1 MSKSSLALSNLRAF
15 VILLVVAFHS
25 VLAYLGSQP
34 ASPPPFDSPPY
45 WWRAIPIID
54 SERWFGF
61 DLFCAFTYLYMMQL
75 MFFLSGL
82 FVWPSFLR
90 KGGKLFLYDRFLRL
104 GVPFLLGVFLLM
116 PVALYPVYR
125 FTAVDPSWSA
135 FRAHWIALPF
145 WPSGPLWFLWYLL
158 ALNSAAALLYRFAPR
173 LGVVLGRISAKA
185 GAYPG
190 RYFIA
195 LVGVSALAYIPSAAV
210 FKPWDWVQFGP
221 FAFQPSFALVYVVYF
236 FAGLGVGAYGLEQ
249 GLLGSDGMLARRWA
263 VWVGGTLAAFL
274 LWIIPTALTVNG
286 QVTTVPG
293 LEIVADLGL
302 VLCCAAACLGWAA
315 IFLRFTA
322 TRRPVIDSLS
332 ENAYGIYL
340 VHYLFITWLQYIL
353 LGVALFAIAKA
364 AIVFTGTLILSWAT
378 TIAMCRVPIG
388 ARLVGANRRMGSG
401 PGPHTNASA
410 MPQ

>member
-61 DLFCAFTYLYMMQL
+61 DLFCAFTYLYIMQL

-82 FVWPSFLR
+82 FVWPSLLR
-90 KGGKLFLYDRFLRL
+90 KGGKIFLYDRFLRL
-104 GVPFLLGVFLLM
+104 GVPFLLGVVLLV

-135 FRAHWIALPF
+135 FWAHWIALPF
-145 WPSGPLWFLWYLL
+145 WPCGPLWFLWYLL
-158 ALNSAAALLYRFAPR
+158 ALNSAAALLYLLVPR
-173 LGVVLGRISAKA
+173 LGEFLGRISAKA

-249 GLLGSDGMLARRWA
+249 GLLGSDRMLARRWA
-263 VWVGGTLAAFL
+263 VWLAGALRHSCCGSFPL
-274 LWIIPTALTVNG
+274 L
-286 QVTTVPG
+286 
-293 LEIVADLGL
+293 
-302 VLCCAAACLGWAA
+302 
-315 IFLRFTA
+315 
-322 TRRPVIDSLS
+322 
-332 ENAYGIYL
+332 
-340 VHYLFITWLQYIL
+340 
-353 LGVALFAIAKA
+353 
-364 AIVFTGTLILSWAT
+364 
-378 TIAMCRVPIG
+378 
-388 ARLVGANRRMGSG
+388 
-401 PGPHTNASA
+401 
-410 MPQ
+410 

>member
-1 MSKSSLALSNLRAF
+1 MPKTSLALSNLRAF

-34 ASPPPFDSPPY
+34 TSPPPFDNPPY
-45 WWRAIPIID
+45 WWRAVPIID

-61 DLFCAFTYLYMMQL
+61 DLFCAFAYVYMMQL

-82 FVWPSFLR
+82 FVWPSLLR
-90 KGGKLFLYDRFLRL
+90 KGAKIFLQDRFLRL
-104 GVPFLLGVFLLM
+104 GVPFLLGVCLLM

-135 FRAHWIALPF
+135 FWAHLIALPF
-145 WPSGPLWFLWYLL
+145 WPSGPLWFLWFLL
-158 ALNSAAALLYRFAPR
+158 ALNSVAALLYWLAPR
-173 LGVVLGRISAKA
+173 LGKVLGRISATA
-185 GAYPG
+185 GTYPG
-190 RYFIA
+190 RYFIV
-195 LVGVSALAYIPSAAV
+195 LVSVSALAYIPSAAV
-210 FKPWDWVQFGP
+210 FKPWDWIQFGP

-236 FAGLGVGAYGLEQ
+236 FAGLGVGVYGLER
-249 GLLGSDGMLARRWA
+249 GLLRSDGMLAQRWA
-263 VWVGGTLAAFL
+263 AWLGGAFAAFL

-286 QVTTVPG
+286 RATTLPG

-315 IFLRFTA
+315 VFLRFTGT

-340 VHYLFITWLQYIL
+340 IHYPFITWLQYIL
-353 LGVALFAIAKA
+353 LSVALFAVAKA
-364 AIVFTGTLILSWAT
+364 AIVFTGTLALSWAA
-378 TIAMCRVPIG
+378 TIAMCRSPIG
-388 ARLVGANRRMGSG
+388 ARLVGAKR
-401 PGPHTNASA
+401 
-410 MPQ
+410 

>member
-1 MSKSSLALSNLRAF
+1 MPESSLGLSNLRAF

-34 ASPPPFDSPPY
+34 ASPPLFDTPPY

-61 DLFCAFTYLYMMQL
+61 DLFCAFTYVYMMQL

-82 FVWPSFLR
+82 FVWPSLRR
-90 KGGKLFLYDRFLRL
+90 KGAKIFLHDRFLRL

-135 FRAHWIALPF
+135 FWANLIALPF
-145 WPSGPLWFLWYLL
+145 WPSGPLWFLWFLL
-158 ALNSAAALLYRFAPR
+158 ALNGLAALLYWLAPR
-173 LGVVLGRISAKA
+173 LGDALGRISTKA
-185 GAYPG
+185 GAHPG
-190 RYFIA
+190 WYFIV
-195 LVGVSALAYIPSAAV
+195 LVSISALAYVPSAAV

-221 FAFQPSFALVYVVYF
+221 FAFQPSFALIYVVYF
-236 FAGLGVGAYGLEQ
+236 FAGLGVGVYGLEQ
-249 GLLGSDGMLARRWA
+249 GLLSSDGMLARRWTI
-263 VWVGGTLAAFL
+263 WLGGALAAFL
-274 LWIIPTALTVNG
+274 LWIIPTALIVNG
-286 QVTTVPG
+286 QITTVPG

-302 VLCCAAACLGWAA
+302 VLYCAAACLGWIA

-322 TRRPVIDSLS
+322 TTRRLVIDSLS

-340 VHYLFITWLQYIL
+340 IHYLFITWLQYIL
-353 LGVALFAIAKA
+353 LGAALFAVAKA
-364 AIVFTGTLILSWAT
+364 TIVFTGTLALSWAAA
-378 TIAMCRVPIG
+378 IAMCRIPIG
-388 ARLVGANRRMGSG
+388 ARLVGARR
-401 PGPHTNASA
+401 
-410 MPQ
+410 

>member
-34 ASPPPFDSPPY
+34 VSPPPFDSPPY

-54 SERWFGF
+54 RERWFGF
-61 DLFCAFTYLYMMQL
+61 DLFCAFTYVYMMQL

-82 FVWPSFLR
+82 FVWPSLLR
-90 KGGKLFLYDRFLRL
+90 KGGKIFLYDRFLRL
-104 GVPFLLGVFLLM
+104 GVPFLLGVVLLI
-116 PVALYPVYR
+116 PLALYPVYR
-125 FTAVDPSWSA
+125 STAVDPSWSA
-135 FRAHWIALPF
+135 FWAHWIALPF
-145 WPSGPLWFLWYLL
+145 WPCGPLWFLWFLL
-158 ALNSAAALLYRFAPR
+158 ALNSAAALLYWLAPR
-173 LGVVLGRISAKA
+173 LGECLGRISAKA
-185 GAYPG
+185 SAYPG

-195 LVGVSALAYIPSAAV
+195 LVIVSALAYIPSAAV

-236 FAGLGVGAYGLEQ
+236 LAGLGVGAYGLEQ
-249 GLLGSDGMLARRWA
+249 GLLVSDGKLARRWA
-263 VWVGGTLAAFL
+263 VWVGSALAAFL

-322 TRRPVIDSLS
+322 TRRPLIDSLS

-353 LGVALFAIAKA
+353 LAVALFAIAKA
-364 AIVFTGTLILSWAT
+364 AIVFAGTLILSWAT
-378 TIAMCRVPIG
+378 TIAVCRVPIG
-388 ARLVGANRRMGSG
+388 ARLVGANRRRLAR
-401 PGPHTNASA
+401 TR
-410 MPQ
+410 

>member
-34 ASPPPFDSPPY
+34 ASPPSFDSPPY

-61 DLFCAFTYLYMMQL
+61 DLFCALTYVYMMQL

-82 FVWPSFLR
+82 FVWPSLVR
-90 KGGKLFLYDRFLRL
+90 KGGKLFLHDRILRL

-116 PVALYPVYR
+116 PAALYPVYR

-135 FRAHWIALPF
+135 FWAHWIALPF

-158 ALNSAAALLYRFAPR
+158 ALNGAAALLYRLAPR
-173 LGVVLGRISAKA
+173 LGELLGRISAKA

-195 LVGVSALAYIPSAAV
+195 LVSVSALAYVPSAAV
-210 FKPWDWVQFGP
+210 FEPWDWVQFGP

-236 FAGLGVGAYGLEQ
+236 FAGLGVGANGLEQ
-249 GLLGSDGMLARRWA
+249 GLLGSDAMLARRWA
-263 VWVGGTLAAFL
+263 VWLGGALAAFL

-286 QVTTVPG
+286 QAASVPG

-315 IFLRFTA
+315 VVLRFT
-322 TRRPVIDSLS
+322 TVRRPVIDSLS
-332 ENAYGIYL
+332 GNAYGIYL

-353 LGVALFAIAKA
+353 LGVALLAIAKA
-364 AIVFTGTLILSWAT
+364 AIVFAGTLMLSWAT
-378 TIAMCRVPIG
+378 SIAICRVPIG
-388 ARLVGANRRMGSG
+388 ARLVGARR
-401 PGPHTNASA
+401 
-410 MPQ
+410 